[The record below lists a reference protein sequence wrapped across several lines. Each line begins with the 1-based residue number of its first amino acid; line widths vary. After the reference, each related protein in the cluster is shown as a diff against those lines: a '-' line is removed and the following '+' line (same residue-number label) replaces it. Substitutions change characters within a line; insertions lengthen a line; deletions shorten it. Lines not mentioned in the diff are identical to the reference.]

1 MELRL
6 LNPRWHASYSA
17 RRVAAFVERCHER
30 GLSVTPQRLAIIR
43 TLLAS
48 ENHPRAEDIYAAVR
62 RKQPHISLAT
72 VHRILEQ
79 FCEVGEARKVTRLH
93 DSARYDGHVG
103 PHHHV
108 VCVRCRLIRD
118 IEIPEMDRFLDGRSS
133 LGEFALLGCALE
145 IDALC
150 QRCQIQR
157 AKEET
162 RVSRKTIRM

>member
-6 LNPRWHASYSA
+6 LDPRWHTSYSA
-17 RRVAAFVERCHER
+17 RRVAQFVERCHER
-30 GLSVTPQRLAIIR
+30 EVSVTPQRLAIIR

-48 ENHPRAEDIYAAVR
+48 ENHPRAEDIYTAVR

-79 FCEVGEARKVTRLH
+79 FCEVGEARKVTPLH

-118 IEIPEMDRFLDGRSS
+118 VEVPVDRFLDGRSS

-150 QRCQIQR
+150 KRCQIQR
-157 AKEET
+157 AKDEA
-162 RVSRKTIRM
+162 RSLRKTIGR